1 MDTSSLFI
9 GVAIGI
15 VGAFGTG
22 FLKKAGE
29 DLYSLVKVKINPK
42 STATATPQVVVHLHN
57 GRGETRAESALPVQ
71 SAPAAIE
78 RLSQVSFNDI
88 ERAINGAPP
97 MQREHVAKG
106 YVGLKVEWD
115 SYLRSANK
123 RDNGEV
129 SLRLAI
135 DKNYRGRSV
144 LCRVPAEEYRVLGIL
159 PEGARI
165 RVAGEI
171 TEASSCDV
179 ELSNVRLQ
187 ILSDATTAQP
197 PVAGDAAR

>member
-15 VGAFGTG
+15 IGAFGTG

-29 DLYSLVKVKINPK
+29 DLYSWLKGKIHPK
-42 STATATPQVVVHLHN
+42 STAAGAPQVIVHLHDD
-57 GRGETRAESALPVQ
+57 RATTEPESVLTAQ
-71 SAPAAIE
+71 FAPAAIE
-78 RLSQVSFNDI
+78 RLSEVSFDKI
-88 ERAINGAPP
+88 EKAIDAAPP
-97 MQREHVAKG
+97 MQREKIANS

-115 SYLRSANK
+115 SYLRSANV

-129 SLRLAI
+129 SLRLSI
-135 DKNYRGRSV
+135 DKDYRGRAV
-144 LCRVPAEEYRVLGIL
+144 LCKVKAEEYRVLGIL
-159 PEGARI
+159 PQGAHI

-171 TEASSCDV
+171 TRADSCDV

-187 ILSDATTAQP
+187 IFPNATEA
-197 PVAGDAAR
+197 

>member
-15 VGAFGTG
+15 IGAFGTG

-29 DLYSLVKVKINPK
+29 DLYSFIKAKINPK
-42 STATATPQVVVHLHN
+42 STAIVTPQVVVHLYDD
-57 GRGETRAESALPVQ
+57 RGDTQAESKLPTQ
-71 SAPAAIE
+71 FASAAIE
-78 RLSQVSFNDI
+78 RLSQVSFDDI
-88 ERAINGAPP
+88 EKAIDGAPP
-97 MQREHVAKG
+97 MQREYIANG

-123 RDNGEV
+123 LDNGEV

-135 DKNYRGRSV
+135 DKDYKGRSV
-144 LCRVPAEEYRVLGIL
+144 LCKVRAEEYRVLGIL
-159 PEGARI
+159 PMGAHI

-171 TEASSCDV
+171 TKANSCDV

-187 ILSDATTAQP
+187 IFPNATA
-197 PVAGDAAR
+197 V

>member
-15 VGAFGTG
+15 LGAFGTG

-29 DLYSLVKVKINPK
+29 DLYSWLKTKINPK
-42 STATATPQVVVHLHN
+42 STKSLSPQVVVHLHSDREYSN
-57 GRGETRAESALPVQ
+57 PESTLTTK

-78 RLSQVSFNDI
+78 RLSQVSFDDI
-88 ERAINGAPP
+88 ENAIERAPP
-97 MQREHVAKG
+97 MQREHIANS

-115 SYLRSANK
+115 SYLRSANM

-129 SLRLAI
+129 FLRLAI
-135 DKNYRGRSV
+135 DKNYKGRAVVCSV
-144 LCRVPAEEYRVLGIL
+144 QADEYRVLGIL
-159 PEGARI
+159 PQGAHIRI
-165 RVAGEI
+165 AGEI
-171 TEASSCDV
+171 TRANFCDI

-187 ILSDATTAQP
+187 ILPNATTA
-197 PVAGDAAR
+197 